1 MPAQGRQRWQRSS
14 LPTGAATRLSAEA
27 RSLRTAIGTTAGGRR
42 LCNSEAGLRAGL
54 SAPLF
59 WRCLRS
65 TSNEQRAR
73 GNGTIGT
80 ALLAM
85 PTVNEQRATGTRQRG
100 KLKRAPRRESI
111 HNSPSPCAA
120 GVQQRRAA
128 VQTVP
133 PAAVSYE
140 LLNTVA
146 LALVVRQGRVDLG
159 VCHGRGLSSARGTA
173 KTEAPEM
180 PVYLGTR

>member
-1 MPAQGRQRWQRSS
+1 VQLRGRF
-14 LPTGAATRLSAEA
+14 A
-27 RSLRTAIGTTAGGRR
+27 RS
-42 LCNSEAGLRAGL
+42 
-54 SAPLF
+54 
-59 WRCLRS
+59 
-65 TSNEQRAR
+65 
-73 GNGTIGT
+73 TIGT

-120 GVQQRRAA
+120 GMQQRCAA

-140 LLNTVA
+140 LLNVA

-159 VCHGRGLSSARGTA
+159 VCHGRGLGSACGTA
-173 KTEAPEM
+173 KTKSPEM